1 MTVYIVSRGL
11 PNHKYPLNGIFE
23 FDQALALKKAG
34 VDIVYLVLDFRSIL
48 RLRKFGFYKS
58 HVNGINVFYTSIPF
72 GNIEHPILNH
82 FARIIL
88 KFTCWLL
95 KKNYKE
101 PDIIHSH
108 FLLISSLALEIKLFF
123 NKPLVATEHS
133 SLLNNESISDQ
144 LFKIAKKTY
153 NNSDLLIT
161 VSNSLRKKIFNSFQI
176 DSVVIPNIVND
187 QFITTSTY
195 RNKNEFIFISVGTL
209 NHNKGF
215 DLLIDAFNLAS
226 FPNNVYLEII
236 GEGEE
241 KHNLLKKISDLNLVN
256 QVKIT
261 GYKTRFNIQRRF
273 LKSNVFVLASRS
285 ETFGVVFI
293 EAIMSGL
300 PVIATKC
307 GGPEDIVNQ
316 SNGKLVPIND
326 INELKES
333 LKFMYTN
340 SNKYNT
346 KLISE
351 EASLKFSPNSI
362 SSKLIDEYLKIIN

>member
-1 MTVYIVSRGL
+1 MTVYFVTRGV
-11 PNHKYPLNGIFE
+11 PDKKYPLNGIFE
-23 FDQALALKKAG
+23 FDQALALTKAG
-34 VDIVYLVLDFRSIL
+34 IDIVYLVLDFRSIL
-48 RLRKFGFYKS
+48 RFRKLGFYKS
-58 HVNGINVFYTSIPF
+58 KVKNINVFYTSIPF
-72 GNIEHPILNH
+72 GNIEHPLLNH
-82 FARIIL
+82 LARIIL

-108 FLLISSLALEIKLFF
+108 FLLISSLALEIKLYF

-144 LFKIAKKTY
+144 LYKIAKKTY

-176 DSVVIPNIVND
+176 DSIVIPNIVND
-187 QFITTSTY
+187 QFITTRTY
-195 RNKNEFIFISVGTL
+195 RNINEFIFISVGTL

-261 GYKTRFNIQRRF
+261 GYKTRLNIHKRF

-307 GGPEDIVNQ
+307 GGPEDIVNL
-316 SNGKLVPIND
+316 SNGILVPIND

-351 EASLKFSPNSI
+351 EVSLKFSPNSI